1 MVLDL
6 CCLMA
11 PTTSSPHSIFISAFF
26 SVSPLDPE
34 PQGGKGLIWYP
45 AYHLAYFS
53 GAWKEHFLLN
63 DQIVER
69 GKQLCEFSLFPRFT
83 ETRVERGNLSK
94 ASCKVAEGDESPS
107 PSGRKASLSLWPSPA
122 PCPLQPHHPSPP
134 GPPSCPWHCLPRAAS
149 SLSAAPQLQA
159 PSTTHSQSHS
169 P

>member
-1 MVLDL
+1 M
-6 CCLMA
+6 
-11 PTTSSPHSIFISAFF
+11 
-26 SVSPLDPE
+26 
-34 PQGGKGLIWYP
+34 GLIWYP

-122 PCPLQPHHPSPP
+122 LSSPTVPPLQVPP
-134 GPPSCPWHCLPRAAS
+134 AAHGTVFPGLLPASQLRPNSRLPPPPTPRATIPDGPFA
-149 SLSAAPQLQA
+149 SLSCQ
-159 PSTTHSQSHS
+159 
-169 P
+169 